1 MIVVK
6 LPINLLKSLIPPPS
20 HLSQVHLLTT
30 LCSAVQEKPSPW
42 RKGKGRAFAFFQG
55 SNGGIIIVEARGSP
69 ATHPRAL
76 SSLLES
82 SGDSFSSSTTS
93 IGTASL
99 LYGTRRPRYR
109 RLSLIRSLDRSLS
122 SSSHSPCPHFRT
134 IAIVN
139 YPYRSW
145 SSPLSLSTG
154 LSLLPLSLSAFATR
168 PKRSPRVGPPSSTFS
183 LVDAV
188 AIVVV
193 VLLVIIIPVIT
204 GVFPRYHLVIGWPSC
219 CFRGRSNF
227 EGLLSLSS
235 GQQSVNRT
243 AASRDIRPN
252 LDKLSRVKA
261 FQSFFFFFFSQLERC
276 S

>member
-20 HLSQVHLLTT
+20 PSHLSQVHLLTT
-30 LCSAVQEKPSPW
+30 LCSAVLGS
-42 RKGKGRAFAFFQG
+42 GKTLPLGGGWAFAFFQG

-69 ATHPRAL
+69 ATHPAL

-145 SSPLSLSTG
+145 SSSLSLSLLRVLSPLALSFS
-154 LSLLPLSLSAFATR
+154 LSLP
-168 PKRSPRVGPPSSTFS
+168 SPFVRNVRLALVHHHPPSPSSTLS
-183 LVDAV
+183 
-188 AIVVV
+188 
-193 VLLVIIIPVIT
+193 P
-204 GVFPRYHLVIGWPSC
+204 
-219 CFRGRSNF
+219 
-227 EGLLSLSS
+227 LLSSFSSSLSF
-235 GQQSVNRT
+235 R
-243 AASRDIRPN
+243 
-252 LDKLSRVKA
+252 
-261 FQSFFFFFFSQLERC
+261 
-276 S
+276 

>member
-20 HLSQVHLLTT
+20 PSHLSQVHLLTT
-30 LCSAVQEKPSPW
+30 LCSAVLGS
-42 RKGKGRAFAFFQG
+42 GKTLPLGGGWAFAFFQG

-69 ATHPRAL
+69 ATHPAL

-145 SSPLSLSTG
+145 SSSLSLS
-154 LSLLPLSLSAFATR
+154 LSLPSPLVRNVRLALVHHHPPS
-168 PKRSPRVGPPSSTFS
+168 PSSTLS
-183 LVDAV
+183 
-188 AIVVV
+188 
-193 VLLVIIIPVIT
+193 P
-204 GVFPRYHLVIGWPSC
+204 
-219 CFRGRSNF
+219 
-227 EGLLSLSS
+227 LLSSFSSSLSF
-235 GQQSVNRT
+235 R
-243 AASRDIRPN
+243 
-252 LDKLSRVKA
+252 
-261 FQSFFFFFFSQLERC
+261 
-276 S
+276 